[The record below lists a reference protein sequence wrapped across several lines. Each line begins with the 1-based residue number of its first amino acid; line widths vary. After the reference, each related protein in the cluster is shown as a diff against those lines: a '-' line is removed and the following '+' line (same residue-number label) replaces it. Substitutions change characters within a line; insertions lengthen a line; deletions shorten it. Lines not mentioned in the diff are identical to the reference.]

1 MRIFSR
7 FLVRTPYSKLAVFCG
22 LSLLSFIAPASGQHP
37 SKDDH
42 RQQMCET
49 STLRFQL
56 TADGAR
62 LDVVDRTSETVIE
75 STEVKD
81 HRHDPAQIAFLIHAA
96 PRKSCVAVLQT
107 GDEIWELSYADDRE
121 PVYQG
126 YVHDYK
132 MREGVPDARRYPAR
146 ITILEKKF
154 RWIRFDQHSFRYMSV
169 TDDEGKTQII
179 NLDIRRKML
188 DLHFSEEIDLTKSK

>member
-1 MRIFSR
+1 MHRPS
-7 FLVRTPYSKLAVFCG
+7 SKLAFFCG
-22 LSLLSFIAPASGQHP
+22 LWLLSFIAPASGQHS

-42 RQQMCET
+42 RQQHCET
-49 STLRFQL
+49 SALRFQL
-56 TADGAR
+56 AADRAR
-62 LDVVDRTSETVIE
+62 LDVVDRASETLIE

-81 HRHDPAQIAFLIHAA
+81 HRHEPAQIAFLIHAA
-96 PRKSCVAVLQT
+96 PRKSCIAVLQT

-132 MREGVPDARRYPAR
+132 MREGVQDARRYPAR

-154 RWIRFDQHSFRYMSV
+154 RWIRFDQHSFRYISV
-169 TDDEGKTQII
+169 TDENGMTQVI
-179 NLDIRRKML
+179 NLDIRRKMF
-188 DLHFSEEIDLTKSK
+188 DLHFSEEIDLTESKSTNHQP